1 MVWGE
6 PASTHILFD
15 KETKGHFFVRNER
28 DSVIAEVTKKEG
40 NSLDLSLVPGLYSV
54 EMEHPQKIFIA
65 KQAIVAG
72 QTLALTAAN
81 IALASQTSLEPRQ
94 TSTPQPVP
102 AAEQPVVVSPAIPAQ
117 PVASA
122 PPAVAA
128 AQAPVP
134 AAEQPVVVSPAIPP
148 AQPVASA
155 PPAVAAVQAPVPVA
169 EQPVVVSPAIPA
181 QPAAS
186 APPVVAAVQTP
197 VPDTSSEKKE
207 KFKGSFFAL
216 EMGVAIPIGRSSKF
230 PSEFPDDALGLE
242 SGPYFG
248 FAHNTNLVQIHGFLG
263 IGLYG
268 QFGFQKNELSDQYE
282 DYGYDVEP
290 NSYRLEY
297 EIGPSA
303 TFSLGHKLYVDTYFK
318 AGFAFIIIPAMDY
331 DEEADAD
338 YENEKDAVYDSLTN
352 RWSDQHSDT
361 TVFSNF
367 AMVNDAIDASFGYG
381 FAYGFGAKIRY
392 SAVEIGLDFN
402 FTTEKF
408 NNDYDETEISISCIR
423 LLIGY
428 VF

>member
-1 MVWGE
+1 MNRIICATFWIISITMVWGE

-102 AAEQPVVVSPAIPAQ
+102 AAEQPVVVSPAI
-117 PVASA
+117 
-122 PPAVAA
+122 
-128 AQAPVP
+128 
-134 AAEQPVVVSPAIPP
+134 P